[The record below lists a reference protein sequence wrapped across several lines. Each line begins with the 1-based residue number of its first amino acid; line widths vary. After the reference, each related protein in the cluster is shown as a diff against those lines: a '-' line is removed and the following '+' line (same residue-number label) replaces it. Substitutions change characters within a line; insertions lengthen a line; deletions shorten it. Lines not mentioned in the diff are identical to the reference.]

1 MFGMFYQDTSLQTL
15 DLSNFN
21 TANVT
26 TMLGMFNGCTAL
38 QTLDLSNFNTAN
50 VADMSYMFQSCI
62 VLMTIYGGDWVK
74 KPELVQTNMFRFCT
88 SLVGGNGTT
97 YSSAH
102 INAEYA
108 RIDRPGTP
116 GYFTQR

>member
-1 MFGMFYQDTSLQTL
+1 MQSMFYKCYNLKTL
-15 DLSNFN
+15 DLSNFDTSN
-21 TANVT
+21 TND
-26 TMLGMFNGCTAL
+26 MIQMFF
-38 QTLDLSNFNTAN
+38 D
-50 VADMSYMFQSCI
+50 CI
-62 VLMTIYGGDWVK
+62 SLTTIYGGDWAK
-74 KPELVQTNMFRFCT
+74 MTALNSNLMFYNCT

-97 YSSAH
+97 HSSAH

>member
-1 MFGMFYQDTSLQTL
+1 MSGMFNGCTSLQTL

-21 TANVT
+21 TANVA
-26 TMLGMFNGCTAL
+26 TMWGMFDGCTAL
-38 QTLDLSNFNTAN
+38 T
-50 VADMSYMFQSCI
+50 
-62 VLMTIYGGDWVK
+62 TIYGGDWVK
-74 KPELVQTNMFRFCT
+74 MPELEQTNMFRYCT

-102 INAEYA
+102 IDAEYA

>member
-1 MFGMFYQDTSLQTL
+1 M
-15 DLSNFN
+15 N
-21 TANVT
+21 
-26 TMLGMFNGCTAL
+26 
-38 QTLDLSNFNTAN
+38 
-50 VADMSYMFQSCI
+50 YMFQGCT
-62 VLMTIYGGDWVK
+62 VLTTIYGGDWIK
-74 KPELVQTNMFRFCT
+74 MPELAQNNTFYNCT